1 MCVIALHPR
10 AEVQSPACC
19 TLCCAFVLDLRSFSA
34 SQNVNRKISGCCV
47 KQLELSLAQ
56 LREDTIPQPV
66 VCARGGALTC
76 IGSLAACKGVPPA
89 HSQLI
94 ILTFSCSR
102 ASSFFFFLCLEK
114 HAAALRDVQKV
125 DRQLLP
131 SGCHSHFQHHAQQEQ
146 LQRCFNDYFFIEAG
160 ISLFILRCS
169 ALPLWMI
176 LLLKMTINSL
186 HR

>member
-94 ILTFSCSR
+94 ILTFSFSR
-102 ASSFFFFLCLEK
+102 ASSFFFPLPRKACSSFKRCAEGGQAVAAFRMPFSLSASCTAR
-114 HAAALRDVQKV
+114 AAARM
-125 DRQLLP
+125 
-131 SGCHSHFQHHAQQEQ
+131 
-146 LQRCFNDYFFIEAG
+146 LQ
-160 ISLFILRCS
+160 
-169 ALPLWMI
+169 
-176 LLLKMTINSL
+176 
-186 HR
+186 